1 MQMIGLGS
9 DDMLDEW
16 EWPAHCKAQREMENH
31 LRCQICGDFFHGPVL
46 LPCSHTFCSSCVRR
60 FLQSK
65 GTSACCPQCKQPC
78 SSRDLVPNRALEQ
91 VALLFEKSKPELL
104 KRLQGSV
111 SAPSSATSTPNT
123 ESGKTRMQTK
133 SKQDKPDRMPLVS
146 YSVMRD
152 KEVRKLL
159 DSINVRVPTKNRDE
173 IIQIHKEY
181 VLLSNAQADS
191 VNPKSTTQLR
201 EEVVRNHFARIQQ
214 KAKADALKRSHSGGE
229 NAGSGNAASP
239 ASGVSVQMRANFE
252 KLRQDIADRKAGKKP
267 PTPATDTSS
276 ANTPAKSQ
284 DKDADGDAAAVGVWR
299 HFCALDTSIKQE
311 FYVNSVTHEIRVEL
325 PSPLVQEQSPANRYD
340 DLGGVARAVAERE
353 SAVRRRNNAVKT
365 VTPVKSKAKAKRA
378 IAPAFA
384 SPDATSEFQSAT
396 EEIVVSDN
404 EEEDVD
410 EEHDLV
416 SEVRKRESLGK
427 HARSNDDS
435 DSTASEAITASAS
448 AEDDSGETASEW
460 QCSRCTLINEPTCQ
474 QCEACGFEPTPAK
487 KRLRKKMHFQSK
499 ISLS

>member
-1 MQMIGLGS
+1 MQMMDLGG
-9 DDMLDEW
+9 DDVLDEW
-16 EWPAHCKAQREMENH
+16 EWPADCEAQREMESH

-46 LPCSHTFCSSCVRR
+46 LPCSHTFCSACVRR

-65 GTSACCPQCKQPC
+65 GAHGCCPSCKKPC
-78 SSRDLVPNRALEQ
+78 ASRDLVPNRALEQ

-104 KRLQGSV
+104 KRLQGTKAPN
-111 SAPSSATSTPNT
+111 SAKSTPNT
-123 ESGKTRMQTK
+123 ESRKTRKT
-133 SKQDKPDRMPLVS
+133 KQDKPERMPLMS

-159 DSINVRVPTKNRDE
+159 ESINVRVPTKNRDE

-191 VNPKSTTQLR
+191 VNPKNTAQLR
-201 EEVVRNHFARIQQ
+201 DEVVKNHYARMQQ
-214 KAKADALKRSHSGGE
+214 KAKTDAFKRSHSNVE

-239 ASGVSVQMRANFE
+239 SPGVSVQMRANFE

-276 ANTPAKSQ
+276 TSTPARSQ
-284 DKDADGDAAAVGVWR
+284 KKATEGDASSVGVWR

-311 FYVNSVTHEIRVEL
+311 FYVNSVTHEIRTEL

-340 DLGGVARAVAERE
+340 DLDGVARAVTEKD
-353 SAVRRRNNAVKT
+353 SAVVGQAKA
-365 VTPVKSKAKAKRA
+365 VTPLKAKARAKRA

-384 SPDATSEFQSAT
+384 SPDATSEFQRAT
-396 EEIVVSDN
+396 EEIVDSDN
-404 EEEDVD
+404 EDAEE
-410 EEHDLV
+410 EEELSGGD
-416 SEVRKRESLGK
+416 KQRESLGK
-427 HARSNDDS
+427 HARSNDGT
-435 DSTASEAITASAS
+435 DSTAQESIDVT
-448 AEDDSGETASEW
+448 EDAGEPPCEW
-460 QCSRCTLINEPTCQ
+460 QCSRCTLINEATCQ
-474 QCEACGFEPTPAK
+474 QCAACGHEPVSAPTK

>member
-1 MQMIGLGS
+1 S
-9 DDMLDEW
+9 DEVLDEW
-16 EWPAHCKAQREMENH
+16 EWPVDCKTQREMESH

-46 LPCSHTFCSSCVRR
+46 LPCSHTFCSACVRR

-65 GTSACCPQCKQPC
+65 GAHGCCPSCKQPC
-78 SSRDLVPNRALEQ
+78 ASRDLVPNRALEQ

-104 KRLQGSV
+104 KRLQGTTV
-111 SAPSSATSTPNT
+111 PSSATSTPNT
-123 ESGKTRMQTK
+123 ESKRTK
-133 SKQDKPDRMPLVS
+133 RSKQDKPERMPLMS

-159 DSINVRVPTKNRDE
+159 DSINVRVPTKNREE

-191 VNPKSTTQLR
+191 VNPKSTAQLR
-201 EEVVRNHFARIQQ
+201 EEVVRNHYARLQQ
-214 KAKADALKRSHSGGE
+214 KAKADAFKRGSGGE

-276 ANTPAKSQ
+276 TSTPAKVQKKVDEDIAS
-284 DKDADGDAAAVGVWR
+284 VGVWR

-340 DLGGVARAVAERE
+340 DLDGVARAVVEKE
-353 SAVRRRNNAVKT
+353 SSVTGRGNSAKT
-365 VTPVKSKAKAKRA
+365 VTPLKSKAKAKRA

-384 SPDATSEFQSAT
+384 SPDATSEFQRAT

-404 EEEDVD
+404 EEEEDHVGD
-410 EEHDLV
+410 K
-416 SEVRKRESLGK
+416 KRESLGK
-427 HARSNDDS
+427 HARSNDGS
-435 DSTASEAITASAS
+435 DSIADDSIDATAST
-448 AEDDSGETASEW
+448 EDGGDTPSEW
-460 QCSRCTLINEPTCQ
+460 QCSRCTLINEATCQ
-474 QCEACGFEPTPAK
+474 QCEACGYDPPSAPAK

-499 ISLS
+499 ISL

>member
-1 MQMIGLGS
+1 MQMMGFGG

-16 EWPAHCKAQREMENH
+16 EWPVDCKAQREMESH

-46 LPCSHTFCSSCVRR
+46 LPCSHTFCSACVRR

-65 GTSACCPQCKQPC
+65 GAHGCCPSCKQPC
-78 SSRDLVPNRALEQ
+78 TSRDLVPNRALEQ

-104 KRLQGSV
+104 RRLQGTK
-111 SAPSSATSTPNT
+111 APSSATSTPNT
-123 ESGKTRMQTK
+123 ESGKTRK
-133 SKQDKPDRMPLVS
+133 AKQDKPERMPLMS

-191 VNPKSTTQLR
+191 VNPKSTAQLR
-201 EEVVRNHFARIQQ
+201 EEVVRNHFARMQQ
-214 KAKADALKRSHSGGE
+214 KAKTDALKRSSE

-239 ASGVSVQMRANFE
+239 SPGVSVQMRANFE

-276 ANTPAKSQ
+276 TSTPAKSQ
-284 DKDADGDAAAVGVWR
+284 KKRTEEDASSVGVWR

-311 FYVNSVTHEIRVEL
+311 FYVNSVTHEIRTEL

-340 DLGGVARAVAERE
+340 DLNGVARAVAEKE
-353 SAVRRRNNAVKT
+353 STAVGQGNAAKA
-365 VTPVKSKAKAKRA
+365 VTPLKAKARAKRA

-384 SPDATSEFQSAT
+384 SPDATSEFQRAT

-404 EEEDVD
+404 EDAEE
-410 EEHDLV
+410 EELDGKK
-416 SEVRKRESLGK
+416 KRESLGK
-427 HARSNDDS
+427 HARSS
-435 DSTASEAITASAS
+435 DGAGSTADTVVDVTEDGSETP
-448 AEDDSGETASEW
+448 SEW
-460 QCSRCTLINEPTCQ
+460 QCSRCTLINEAKCQ
-474 QCEACGFEPTPAK
+474 QCEACGYESVSAPVK

>member
-1 MQMIGLGS
+1 MQMMDFGG
-9 DDMLDEW
+9 DDMMDEW
-16 EWPAHCKAQREMENH
+16 EWPADCKAQREMENH

-46 LPCSHTFCSSCVRR
+46 LPCSHTFCSACVRR

-65 GTSACCPQCKQPC
+65 GAHGCCPSCKQPC
-78 SSRDLVPNRALEQ
+78 TSRDLVPNRALEQ

-104 KRLQGSV
+104 KRLQGTK
-111 SAPSSATSTPNT
+111 ALSSATSTPNT
-123 ESGKTRMQTK
+123 ESGKKRKT
-133 SKQDKPDRMPLVS
+133 KQDKPERMPLMS

-201 EEVVRNHFARIQQ
+201 EEVVKNHYARMQQ
-214 KAKADALKRSHSGGE
+214 KAKTDAFKRSHSGGE

-239 ASGVSVQMRANFE
+239 SPGVSVQMRANFE

-276 ANTPAKSQ
+276 TSTPAKSQ
-284 DKDADGDAAAVGVWR
+284 KKATEGDASSVGVWR

-311 FYVNSVTHEIRVEL
+311 FYVNSVTHEIRTEL
-325 PSPLVQEQSPANRYD
+325 PSPLVQAQSPANRYD
-340 DLGGVARAVAERE
+340 DLDGVARAVAEKE
-353 SAVRRRNNAVKT
+353 SAVVGQGSAAKA
-365 VTPVKSKAKAKRA
+365 VTPLKAKARAKRA

-384 SPDATSEFQSAT
+384 SPDATSEFQRAT
-396 EEIVVSDN
+396 EEIVNSDN
-404 EEEDVD
+404 EAAEE
-410 EEHDLV
+410 EEELPGGHK
-416 SEVRKRESLGK
+416 KRESLGK
-427 HARSNDDS
+427 HARSNDGTG
-435 DSTASEAITASAS
+435 STADDSVAV
-448 AEDDSGETASEW
+448 AEDANETPSDW
-460 QCSRCTLINEPTCQ
+460 QCSRCTLINEATCQ
-474 QCEACGFEPTPAK
+474 QCEACGYEPVSAPAK
-487 KRLRKKMHFQSK
+487 KRLRKKMRFQSK

>member
-1 MQMIGLGS
+1 MQMMDFGG
-9 DDMLDEW
+9 DYMMDEW
-16 EWPAHCKAQREMENH
+16 EWPADCKAQREMENH

-46 LPCSHTFCSSCVRR
+46 LPCSHTFCS
-60 FLQSK
+60 
-65 GTSACCPQCKQPC
+65 ACQRGARLLSIVQTALHV
-78 SSRDLVPNRALEQ
+78 RDLVPNRALEQ

-104 KRLQGSV
+104 KRLQGTK
-111 SAPSSATSTPNT
+111 APSSATSTPNT
-123 ESGKTRMQTK
+123 ESGKKRKT
-133 SKQDKPDRMPLVS
+133 KQDKPERMPLMS

-201 EEVVRNHFARIQQ
+201 EEVVKNHYARMQQ
-214 KAKADALKRSHSGGE
+214 KAKTDAFKRSHSGGE

-239 ASGVSVQMRANFE
+239 LPGVSVQMRANFE

-276 ANTPAKSQ
+276 TSTPAKSQ
-284 DKDADGDAAAVGVWR
+284 KKATEGDASSVGVWR

-311 FYVNSVTHEIRVEL
+311 FYVNSVTHEIRTEL

-340 DLGGVARAVAERE
+340 DLDGVARAVAEKE
-353 SAVRRRNNAVKT
+353 SAVVGQGSAAKA
-365 VTPVKSKAKAKRA
+365 VTPLKAKARAKRA

-384 SPDATSEFQSAT
+384 SPDATSEFQRAT
-396 EEIVVSDN
+396 EEIVNSDN
-404 EEEDVD
+404 EDAEEEESYQVD
-410 EEHDLV
+410 TR
-416 SEVRKRESLGK
+416 SEKV
-427 HARSNDDS
+427 
-435 DSTASEAITASAS
+435 
-448 AEDDSGETASEW
+448 
-460 QCSRCTLINEPTCQ
+460 
-474 QCEACGFEPTPAK
+474 
-487 KRLRKKMHFQSK
+487 
-499 ISLS
+499 